1 MQSKL
6 AQMKDG
12 LCIVKNVPLS
22 SLSLSL
28 SLSLPPSMLEY
39 ALRKVGYKFLDQF
52 SSRNSSRTYY
62 ASLLTKEKAKSLYD
76 FHITLS

>member
-22 SLSLSL
+22 

>member
-1 MQSKL
+1 MQLKFS
-6 AQMKDG
+6 ADERW
-12 LCIVKNVPLS
+12 PLYS
-22 SLSLSL
+22 LECPSLS

-62 ASLLTKEKAKSLYD
+62 ASLLTKEKANLHQKSLYD